1 MKLKN
6 RVAFYFVSR
15 LFWLIVIWGLLIG
28 VSIILFSFFLRH
40 DQTETSR
47 LSIEAIANNT
57 VIQNQEIDIHN
68 SVKEDLQD
76 NDIWLQVLDENGNEF
91 FSFNKPREIQV
102 HYSPGELVS
111 DYIYPANN
119 SYQLSTWFETIN
131 GQEVTWVTGKP
142 ITNNNPFFYWA
153 NNLWIV
159 SIIVIGIIIAIYFG
173 KQLGDPLLFVM
184 EWIENLSKG
193 NYEEPSNYLKLHS
206 KNHKQN
212 RGKHKVYKE
221 LIMALSNLTSN
232 LKKSQVERER
242 LEKTREEW
250 MAGVSHDLKTPL
262 STIKGYTMLIASGE
276 YNLRKE
282 EVRRFAET
290 MEERVA
296 YMEQLIEDFS
306 LTFQLKNGAI
316 PIKFEE
322 INLKHFIKDILEQ
335 MKKLPKASSQI
346 FSLETSKEQILSDI
360 DTKYLK
366 RAFENLIAN
375 CIKHNP
381 PKTKIKII
389 LYEEAEKIHITIQDD
404 GIGMNQETVSQLFD
418 QYFRGT
424 DSSSDNSGIGLGM
437 AIAKQIILAHQG
449 NIVVKSKMNI
459 GTQFHIILPR
469 RLKE

>member
-40 DQTETSR
+40 DQTETSE
-47 LSIEAIANNT
+47 LSIEAIAKDT
-57 VIQNQEIDIHN
+57 VIQNQRIDIN
-68 SVKEDLQD
+68 YSVKEDLQN
-76 NDIWLQVLDENGNEF
+76 NDMWLQVLDENGNET
-91 FSFNKPREIQV
+91 FSFNKPREVQA

-119 SYQLSTWFETIN
+119 GYQLSTWFETIN

-142 ITNNNPFFYWA
+142 LTNNNPFFYWA
-153 NNLWIV
+153 NNLWIL
-159 SIIVIGIIIAIYFG
+159 SIIVIGIFIALFFG
-173 KQLGDPLLFVM
+173 KQLGAPLLFVM
-184 EWIENLSKG
+184 SWIENLSKG
-193 NYEEPSNYLKLHS
+193 NYEEPSYHLKLHS
-206 KNHKQN
+206 KKRNQN
-212 RGKHKVYKE
+212 RGKHKVYQE
-221 LIMALSNLTSN
+221 LLLALSKLTTN
-232 LKKSQVERER
+232 LKQSQAERER

-250 MAGVSHDLKTPL
+250 LAGVSHDLKTPL

-276 YNLRKE
+276 YNWEKN
-282 EVRRFAET
+282 EVRNFAET

-316 PIKFEE
+316 PIKFEQN
-322 INLKHFIKDILEQ
+322 NLGNFIKDILEH
-335 MKKLPKASSQI
+335 MKKFPEASSQI
-346 FSLETSKEQILSDI
+346 FSFDTNKEQILSDI
-360 DTKYLK
+360 DTKLLK

-381 PKTKIKII
+381 PKTKIKIV
-389 LYEEAEKIHITIQDD
+389 LYEETEKIHITIQDD
-404 GIGMNQETVSQLFD
+404 GIGMNQETVNQLFN

-424 DSSSDNSGIGLGM
+424 DSSSNNSGTGLGM
-437 AIAKQIILAHQG
+437 AIAKQIILAHDG
-449 NIVVKSKMNI
+449 DIVVKSKMHI

-469 RLKE
+469 RLQE